1 MSTSPRSGPNP
12 NPPNRRPEHDIRAA
26 RASLI
31 LAALLTLASSA
42 GAQTVDGLK
51 VYISAD
57 LEGITGVVTGDQ
69 LGPSGFEYARFRE
82 FMTAEVNAAI
92 DGAMAAGATQILIS
106 DSHGN
111 GQNLLIENFPED
123 VEVVRA
129 WPRPLGMME
138 GIDAT
143 FDAVIF
149 IGYHASTTNPRGVRA
164 HTFSSANYA
173 AVRLNG
179 DPMPEA
185 GVNAAIAGHFGVPVV
200 AISGDDAIIE
210 EAISI
215 VGEVE
220 GITVKESLGF
230 HSARTVTPARGQA
243 LIREGVTRA
252 LSRLEAFEPFVMET
266 PVTLDVTFK
275 SYTPAEIASYLPSV
289 ERTDAHTIR
298 FIGADMLEISRF
310 LQFLGGYS
318 AGLVP

>member
-1 MSTSPRSGPNP
+1 
-12 NPPNRRPEHDIRAA
+12 
-26 RASLI
+26 
-31 LAALLTLASSA
+31 
-42 GAQTVDGLK
+42 
-51 VYISAD
+51 
-57 LEGITGVVTGDQ
+57 
-69 LGPSGFEYARFRE
+69 
-82 FMTAEVNAAI
+82 NAAI